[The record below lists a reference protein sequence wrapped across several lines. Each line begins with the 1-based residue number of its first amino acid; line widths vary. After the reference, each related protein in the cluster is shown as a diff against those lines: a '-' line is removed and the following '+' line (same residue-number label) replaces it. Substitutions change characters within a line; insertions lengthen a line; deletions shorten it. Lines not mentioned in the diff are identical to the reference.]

1 MPKTYAYYPGCSSMG
16 TSAEYDRS
24 TRAVCRTCGIHLE
37 DIPDWTCCGSTPAHV
52 TDFGLSG
59 ALAARNL
66 VQAKKAGHDE
76 VLTPCP
82 SCLKNMKA
90 AQHHAHDPVIG
101 PRIEYLLGH
110 EIPKDM
116 HCASVLEI
124 LFRETGPEGIRT
136 LVKKPLTGLKV
147 ACYYG
152 CLLTRPSGLMHFDDP
167 ENPQSMETLL
177 EAAGATVLDF
187 PLKVECCGA
196 SLGVV
201 RRDMVQRLSGRLL
214 DTACELGADVL
225 AVACPLCQM
234 NLDLR
239 QKQTCGCRKTKKAMP
254 VVYITQL
261 LGLAFGLGAD
271 DLGFG
276 GLIVDPRPALAC
288 IGAHKD
294 QDADSPADDSN
305 AAKSLKS
312 GRPE

>member
-1 MPKTYAYYPGCSSMG
+1 MSKTYAYYPGCSSMG

-24 TRAVCRTCGIHLE
+24 TRAVCRACGIDLE
-37 DIPDWTCCGSTPAHV
+37 DVHDWTCCGSTPAHV

-66 VQAKKAGHDE
+66 VQAKSAGRSE

-90 AQHHAHDPVIG
+90 AQHHAHDPVWG
-101 PRIEYLLGH
+101 PRIERLLGRKV
-110 EIPKDM
+110 PGDM
-116 HCASVLEI
+116 RCASVLEI
-124 LFRETGPEGIRT
+124 LFRETGAEGVRA

-152 CLLTRPSGLMHFDDP
+152 CLLTRPTALMEFDEP

-177 EAAGATVLDF
+177 AATGATVLDF

-196 SLGVV
+196 SLAVV
-201 RRDMVQRLSGRLL
+201 RRDMVQQLSGRLL

-225 AVACPLCQM
+225 SVACPLCQM

-239 QKQTCGCRKTKKAMP
+239 QKQAACRRQTKAAVPIMY
-254 VVYITQL
+254 VTQL
-261 LGLAFGLGAD
+261 LGLAFGLDEA
-271 DLGFG
+271 DLGLG
-276 GLIVDPRPALAC
+276 GLIVDPRPVLAG
-288 IGAHKD
+288 IGARGEEAAD
-294 QDADSPADDSN
+294 APAGGQDD
-305 AAKSLKS
+305 AKAVNS
-312 GRPE
+312 GRAE